1 MKKKF
6 PYNIKKS
13 LTRILPLGA
22 LMAIAT
28 NCTKEPQ
35 PNPNPNP
42 GSTVTPTKVD
52 TIYWNWSANMGWAPP
67 MDTVKY
73 HVANDDVKWVV
84 IHLHGR
90 DGPHM
95 PHNCVGYYPGSFH
108 EARDSLQTRIDIAP
122 NIVKLSGFFY
132 INTPNLPNHQPGQGT
147 GIAGYD
153 REWFERMGC
162 IFFYPSNSR

>member
-28 NCTKEPQ
+28 HCTKEPQ
-35 PNPNPNP
+35 PNPNPTPNP
-42 GSTVTPTKVD
+42 HATKVD
-52 TIYWNWSANMGWAPP
+52 TIYWNWDAGVGLAPP

-73 HVANDDVKWVV
+73 RAVNDDVKWVV

-95 PHNCVGYYPGSFH
+95 SIDCRGMYPEYFRDW
-108 EARDSLQTRIDIAP
+108 RDSLQTRIDIAP
-122 NIVKLSGFFY
+122 DKIRLSGVLY
-132 INTPNLPNHQPGQGT
+132 VKNPNLSSYQQPST
-147 GIAGYD
+147 GIVGYD

-162 IFFYPSNSR
+162 IFIWPSNSR